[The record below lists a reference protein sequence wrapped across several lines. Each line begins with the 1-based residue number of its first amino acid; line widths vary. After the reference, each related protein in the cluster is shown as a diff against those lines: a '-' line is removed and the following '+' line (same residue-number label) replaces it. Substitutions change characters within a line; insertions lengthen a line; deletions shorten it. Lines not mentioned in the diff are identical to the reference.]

1 MVVSKLACPR
11 PVKPKN
17 WSKRIHIMVMNE
29 QEEIR
34 DLKIQLAEAKR
45 QSVENHQKLMNWQ
58 VACMVLGIIALFLLG
73 KAIYT
78 P

>member
-1 MVVSKLACPR
+1 
-11 PVKPKN
+11 
-17 WSKRIHIMVMNE
+17 MVMNE